1 MGWTDEGVLQQR
13 QLASNTRLGLSNS
26 NPTFSVFDPKNN
38 YHIHA
43 LTGEEVLAKSWQTE
57 LPFRG
62 CHQILEAIVEAC
74 IIDRISPEPD

>member
-43 LTGEEVLAKSWQTE
+43 LTGEEVPSE
-57 LPFRG
+57 
-62 CHQILEAIVEAC
+62 V
-74 IIDRISPEPD
+74 